1 MLAPYPTYQQEEVYE
16 DSKELDNVIEFIVK
30 VRNTKQE
37 HQIPKDAKVYFK
49 GNYADIILKL
59 LKVSNITEDNSQE
72 GIEVKTTNY
81 EIKYM
86 FDTTDSKE
94 KELES
99 LLKEKEKLESSI
111 ERRKKLLSNENYV
124 AKAPANIVNK
134 EKEDLAKEQ
143 ERLALL
149 EDKLQGN

>member
-1 MLAPYPTYQQEEVYE
+1 
-16 DSKELDNVIEFIVK
+16 
-30 VRNTKQE
+30 
-37 HQIPKDAKVYFK
+37 
-49 GNYADIILKL
+49 
-59 LKVSNITEDNSQE
+59 
-72 GIEVKTTNY
+72 
-81 EIKYM
+81 M

>member
-1 MLAPYPTYQQEEVYE
+1 
-16 DSKELDNVIEFIVK
+16 
-30 VRNTKQE
+30 
-37 HQIPKDAKVYFK
+37 
-49 GNYADIILKL
+49 
-59 LKVSNITEDNSQE
+59 
-72 GIEVKTTNY
+72 
-81 EIKYM
+81 M

-94 KELES
+94 KELEN